1 MLAPGQVQGASI
13 NSLVLQTLPEKN
25 RPSWTIKEQLVAG
38 NYISRITEAA
48 VSQPLCLA
56 VQVMLVEILR
66 AAGIQLK
73 AVTGSSSGEIG
84 AAYAAVLEAVM
95 AAEASHEEAMGNCQR
110 PEFTYTYLALSVPH
124 VVSESRY
131 ERCPNIETGTITGL
145 ILSNSVNE
153 YLPNDHESLGSRL
166 THIDS
171 EVEAEANPRRET
183 LGDPGAYQG
192 ALQGVNQ
199 L

>member
-1 MLAPGQVQGASI
+1 ML
-13 NSLVLQTLPEKN
+13 LQTLPEKN

-124 VVSESRY
+124 RSLQQCRRRY